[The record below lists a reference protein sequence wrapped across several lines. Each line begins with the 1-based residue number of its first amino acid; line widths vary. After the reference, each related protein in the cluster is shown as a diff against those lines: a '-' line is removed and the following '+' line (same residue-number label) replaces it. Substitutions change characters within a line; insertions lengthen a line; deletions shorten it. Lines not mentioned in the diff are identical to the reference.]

1 MANAFRSDPDWRY
14 SVVRIFAKT
23 QHKVNEGSLF
33 GPWKACQTLALMHD
47 AIILALGPVKK
58 YQRHFD
64 DLDRPDNLYIHAGHT
79 PFELSQWCQ
88 SHLTSS
94 IHLANDYTSF
104 DQSQHGEAVL
114 FEVKKMQ
121 RLNIPENLID
131 LHFTIKTSIE
141 TQFGPLTCMR
151 LTGEPGTYDDNSD
164 YNLAIIYLKYQVTS
178 QGVMISGDDSLL
190 DSEPPTSP
198 FWAAVSSLVHLQFKT
213 ELSPYGLF
221 CGYYVGP
228 EGAVRSPLALFAKL
242 AISFDDDTHLEKLPS
257 YLSEFAVGHGLGD
270 SLWLLFPASFVM
282 YQSACFDYF
291 CQFATPTQKVL
302 LRLGEPDLSTFDRL
316 APHLRHASYA
326 LFSLISSSARA
337 AFIKLSGK
345 VHFPSNPTIDAL
357 QRDLHLT
364 FNILPAA
371 SVPDGI
377 RFGSSLHG
385 SPVQAQSSPDQ

>member
-64 DLDRPDNLYIHAGHT
+64 DLDRPANLYIHAGHT

-88 SHLTSS
+88 AHLTPS

-164 YNLAIIYLKYQVTS
+164 YNLAVIYLKYQVTT

-198 FWAAVSSLVHLQFKT
+198 FWAAVSPLVHLQFKT

-302 LRLGEPDLSTFDRL
+302 LRLGEPDPSTFDRL

-337 AFIKLSGK
+337 AFLKLSGK

-364 FNILPAA
+364 FNILPTA

-377 RFGSSLHG
+377 RFGSSVYG
-385 SPVQAQSSPDQ
+385 SSVQAQPPPDQ